1 MLQTQ
6 ILISILAVVLT
17 VLGYVPYLND
27 IRKKKTKPHAF
38 TWFVFTI
45 AGSIAYALQVFGG
58 GGVGT
63 WSLLVAVL
71 ICFLIFLLSLR
82 LGTKYIKPS
91 DVVFLVLSLLALFLW
106 LVVKQPVWSAVL
118 ATAVEILGFVPTIRK
133 SWNNP
138 YSETL
143 FTYEVCTVRYG
154 VSILSLQKLNI
165 LTVLYPVAWLI
176 ANFIFTIILIVRRRV
191 IGKV

>member
-1 MLQTQ
+1 MFQTQ
-6 ILISILAVVLT
+6 VLISILAVALT
-17 VLGYVPYLND
+17 VLGYIPYLND

-38 TWFVFTI
+38 TWFIFTV

-82 LGTKYIKPS
+82 LGTKYIKRS
-91 DVVFLVLSLLALFLW
+91 DILFLLLSLFALFLW
-106 LVVKQPVWSAVL
+106 LVVKQPVWSAIL
-118 ATAVEILGFVPTIRK
+118 ATAVEILGFIPTIRK

-154 VSILSLQKLNI
+154 VSILALQKINI
-165 LTVLYPVAWLI
+165 LTALYPIAWLVT
-176 ANFIFTIILIVRRRV
+176 NLIFTITLIVRRRIV
-191 IGKV
+191 GKS